1 MPAFPP
7 TARLSAPGHYQS
19 VFDAP
24 TYKVNGRAFLLLA
37 RVTEAEYSRLGI
49 IVAKKHIRRASH
61 RNRVKRLVREHFRLT
76 DLSVHLDLVVLAR
89 AAADQMDNAGVREDL
104 TALWQKLE
112 RATVAS

>member
-7 TARLSAPGHYQS
+7 TARLSTPGHYQR
-19 VFDAP
+19 VFDGPA
-24 TYKVNGRAFLLLA
+24 YKVSSRAFLLLA
-37 RVTEAEYSRLGI
+37 QAAEAESSRLGV

-61 RNRVKRLVREHFRLT
+61 RNRIKRLVREHFRLT

-89 AAADQMDNAGVREDL
+89 AAADQMDNARVREDL

-112 RATVAS
+112 RATVES